1 MERESSAFARRKLER
16 MHGRVLR
23 SLGSHQLVSAA
34 LASALAVTL
43 LAGRILRTESGSF
56 GFLLWNLFLAWIPW
70 FASVCC
76 VSSRGLGRFVWLP
89 LWLVFFPNAPYLV
102 TDFVHLHA
110 RPPVP
115 LWYDVGMLAAFA
127 WAGLILGV
135 TSLRAIHR
143 RVEGRVGAILG
154 WVFVTAIAGLSG
166 FGIYLG
172 RVLRKNSWDVLLEPW
187 DLARQ
192 IAIRVAHPIQ
202 HFQAWIV
209 AALFGGLILVV
220 YTAFRSPLAGSRAR
234 A

>member
-1 MERESSAFARRKLER
+1 

-23 SLGSHQLVSAA
+23 SLASHQLVSAG

-43 LAGRILRTESGSF
+43 LAGRMLRTETGSF

-102 TDFVHLHA
+102 TDFVHLRS

-115 LWYDVGMLAAFA
+115 VWYDVGMLAAFA
-127 WAGLILGV
+127 WAGLVLAM
-135 TSLRAIHR
+135 TSLRAIHG
-143 RVEGRVGAILG
+143 RVEGRVGAVFG
-154 WVFVTAIAGLSG
+154 WGFVALVAGSSG

-172 RVLRKNSWDVLLEPW
+172 RVLRKNSWDVLFEPW

-192 IAIRVAHPIQ
+192 IGARILHPIQ
-202 HFQAWIV
+202 HFHAWTV
-209 AALFGGLILVV
+209 AALFGALVLVV
-220 YTAFRSPLAGSRAR
+220 YTAFRSPLTGSRAR